1 MRADDIHTQ
10 RDMNRRSLGAL
21 SVGGHVSLTPHQGR
35 ALVAGVLGAPSRGSD
50 SGDDADHG
58 GSGTPSHVLDWSGY
72 PDEAVVHNANVAG
85 DSQGLHAD
93 DSDAP
98 TTAADL
104 SRLSLVDILA
114 AILDVRVID
123 RTRSEA
129 QESAEATAEI
139 DDAQTDRRRHFAM
152 LVSHDAATRARLT
165 VGVSL
170 LDLDDAATAN
180 TRLTE
185 TMRYGFTFFMN
196 DHTDPTRRTA
206 EVYSFTFDTAVDT
219 DAERDYVAYQAHG
232 LLGADPRTENNTF
245 GKGQNVEDWE
255 VKDVGAGLLTGFMPA
270 ALGED
275 AADAGITIR
284 RSFATHVA
292 LHASYPAADDA
303 FVVEAIN
310 GVAIAG
316 GVGRAWTLLSETVY
330 SITVSKTTTCTI
342 RRTGTNQTDLTF
354 PLGVGESLVICVEI
368 DSSRRAQYKL
378 DPPDAAQ
385 EQGYA
390 HTYTTALENHML
402 LELVASGGPE
412 SDATSFS
419 VGVEEGALGTVQA
432 RPAGDHQWDQMQARG
447 VRRVARDRLRAA
459 AREPDAVAAL
469 LPAADD
475 DAAVAYMFE
484 HFEWPATG
492 NPFFG
497 FDTARP
503 IEPVVLASTAA
514 VAELELLVEGAPSI
528 DGDGALVAGQR
539 VLLKDQANPAE
550 NGVYVVASAAAG
562 MPERDADFEGSVVDA
577 LVKVTGGS
585 VNQGKSF
592 RCTVS
597 TAIGFEVGASPIEFE
612 EYVRWPFVQ
621 RVEEGFLSADQ
632 SRTLLKTVQDGYHR
646 YTFAHSGAISVDETS
661 GHMHTR
667 PEKVGLTYMD
677 PPISLKL
684 RPIPADD
691 STWST
696 AASQHARTIDVGD
709 VATWEYN
716 GG

>member
-1 MRADDIHTQ
+1 
-10 RDMNRRSLGAL
+10 MNRRSLGAL

-35 ALVAGVLGAPSRGSD
+35 ALVAGVLGAPATRGGD
-50 SGDDADHG
+50 SGDADHG

-72 PDEAVVHNANVAG
+72 SDEAVVHNAAIAG
-85 DSQGLHAD
+85 DAQGLHAD
-93 DSDAP
+93 DSAAP

-129 QESAEATAEI
+129 QESAEKAAEI
-139 DDAQTDRRRHFAM
+139 ADDSTDRRRDFAM
-152 LVSHDAATRARLT
+152 LVSHDATTPTRLT

-170 LDLDDAATAN
+170 LDLEDATVAN
-180 TRLTE
+180 TTE
-185 TMRYGFTFFMN
+185 TMRYGFTFFM
-196 DHTDPTRRTA
+196 DDDTDPTKRTT
-206 EVYSFTFDTAVDT
+206 EVYSFTFDTAVDP
-219 DAERDYVAYQAHG
+219 DAERDYLAYEAHG
-232 LLGADPRTENNTF
+232 LLGAEPRALNNTF
-245 GKGQNVEDWE
+245 GEGQNLSDWE

-275 AADAGITIR
+275 DDDAGLTIR
-284 RSFATHVA
+284 RSFATHAA
-292 LHASYPAADDA
+292 LHVSYPAAADA
-303 FVVEAIN
+303 FAVEAIN
-310 GVAIAG
+310 GVDIAG
-316 GVGRAWTLLSETVY
+316 GVGSAWTLLAETVY

-342 RRTGTNQTDLTF
+342 QRTGTAQPDLTF
-354 PLGVGESLVICVEI
+354 SLDVGESLVICVEI
-368 DSSRRAQYKL
+368 DASLRAEYKL
-378 DPPDAAQ
+378 DPPAAAQ
-385 EQGYA
+385 EDGYA

-402 LELVASGGPE
+402 LKLVASDGTE

-419 VGVEEGALGTVQA
+419 IGVEDGALGAVQA

-447 VRRVARDRLRAA
+447 VRRVARERLRAA
-459 AREPDAVAAL
+459 AREPAAVAAL

-484 HFEWPATG
+484 HFEWPAAG

-497 FDTARP
+497 FDSARP
-503 IEPVVLASTAA
+503 VEPVVLASTAP

-528 DGDGALVAGQR
+528 DGNAGDLLVAGQR
-539 VLLKDQANPAE
+539 VLLKDQSDRAE

-562 MPERDADFEGSVVDA
+562 LPERDADFVGGSVVDA
-577 LVKVTGGS
+577 LVRVTGGS

-597 TAIGFEVGASPIEFE
+597 TAIGFEVGVSPIEFE
-612 EYVRWPFVQ
+612 EYVRWPLVQ
-621 RVEEGFLSADQ
+621 RVEENFLLPDQ
-632 SRTLLKTVQDGYHR
+632 SKTLLKTVQDGYHR
-646 YTFAHSGAISVDETS
+646 YTFAQSDAISVDETS
-661 GHMHTR
+661 GHMHVTGAR
-667 PEKVGLTYMD
+667 SAYMD

-684 RPIPADD
+684 RPVSADD
-691 STWST
+691 STWNT
-696 AASQHARTIDVGD
+696 ATLQHARTIDVGN
-709 VATWEYN
+709 VETWEYN